1 MLIKEW
7 REERVY
13 KNMMKSFTNGITR
26 AFILYTLYSEPMHGY
41 EIVNRINHCFEHAIK
56 TQSINKVPTSKIYP
70 LLNKMEISGII
81 ESEDRLNEKTQK
93 NVKFYK
99 ITEKG
104 EQLLFQG
111 RKINHEMFYN
121 EYYKNFIN
129 FINGLDEDA

>member
-93 NVKFYK
+93 LKEIIAICKDYSKLKKEDKEVVKDSYFFARY
-99 ITEKG
+99 IQILCWKG
-104 EQLLFQG
+104 L
-111 RKINHEMFYN
+111 
-121 EYYKNFIN
+121 
-129 FINGLDEDA
+129 